1 MALRVYG
8 ILRSRGLRVPDE
20 VSVAGY
26 DNYDTMCASSSC
38 LYGTG
43 VVIPGF
49 TILDFNNLVQ
59 SSDGSATSCDQCSTS
74 ADCAS
79 GETCNSAGICE

>member
-1 MALRVYG
+1 
-8 ILRSRGLRVPDE
+8 
-20 VSVAGY
+20 
-26 DNYDTMCASSSC
+26 
-38 LYGTG
+38 
-43 VVIPGF
+43 
-49 TILDFNNLVQ
+49 LDFNNLVQ